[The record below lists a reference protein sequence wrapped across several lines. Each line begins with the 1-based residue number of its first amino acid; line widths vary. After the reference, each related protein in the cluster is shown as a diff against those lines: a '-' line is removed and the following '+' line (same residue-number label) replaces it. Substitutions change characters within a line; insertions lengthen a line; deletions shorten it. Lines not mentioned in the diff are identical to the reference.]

1 MLDTDMVS
9 FFIKNNP
16 KTVRIKAAQ
25 HCKENLSISAIT
37 HAELIFGL
45 RKNYSKQ
52 LDYWLAQ
59 ILERFKV
66 YAFDS
71 AAALVYGD
79 IRAKLEK
86 SGTPLENMDMLIAA
100 TALSNNAILV
110 SHNKKHFSKIKGLKI
125 ENWR

>member
-9 FFIKNNP
+9 FFIKDNP
-16 KTVRIKAAQ
+16 KAVRIKVAQ
-25 HCKENLSISAIT
+25 HCKEGLSISAIT

-52 LDYWLAQ
+52 LDYWLGQ
-59 ILERFKV
+59 VLERFKV

-79 IRAKLEK
+79 MRAKLEK

-100 TALSNNAILV
+100 TALSNNAVLV

-125 ENWR
+125 EDWR